1 MDKEKK
7 TKGLKKAAK
16 PLILA
21 ACVAVVGV
29 SVYAD
34 WSYTQKKAQ
43 ETGGY
48 IYNSAVS
55 GERAKILG
63 EATYVGGTPETQDTL
78 IETEESYFANAAYER
93 QRSRDETLELLQ
105 TVVDSSES
113 MPDAKNKALESMTK
127 IASFM
132 ESEANIETLVKA
144 KGFDDCVAVINDDGI
159 NVIVKTTGLLTY
171 EVAQIREIVMNELD
185 IPVANI
191 KIIEKTN

>member
-7 TKGLKKAAK
+7 EKVLKKAAK

-34 WSYTQKKAQ
+34 WSYTQKQAQ
-43 ETGGY
+43 DTGGY
-48 IYNSAVS
+48 IYNTAVS
-55 GERAKILG
+55 GDRAKILG
-63 EATYVGGTPETQDTL
+63 EATFVGSTAETQNADADA
-78 IETEESYFANAAYER
+78 EEGYFASAAYER
-93 QRSRDETLELLQ
+93 RRSRDETLELLQ

-113 MPDAKNKALESMTK
+113 MPDAKNKALEDMTQ

-132 ESEANIETLVKA
+132 ESETNIETLVKA
-144 KGFDDCVAVINDDGI
+144 KGFDDCVAVINEDGI

-171 EVAQIREIVMNELD
+171 EVAQIREIVMNEVD
-185 IPVANI
+185 IPIENI
-191 KIIEKTN
+191 KIIEKTD